1 MQWKYERPPV
11 QAEVD
16 EHLIEEI
23 LQAAGLEQLD

>member
-16 EHLIEEI
+16 ENLIEEI